1 MMMPSYA
8 RQQSTARR
16 IEADSAGAWQAGGKW
31 RSEAADSAAA
41 AEDAGSPGLGVS
53 PQSKD
58 TDGHMSPASGAAQ
71 ANVHILIKNTFIQFE
86 DPGRPLEG
94 EALSLNRPRG
104 ESCDAVLYTQNIKD
118 RCACPASQLLC
129 IPEYAA
135 QPTPSLVLEEDDAET
150 TPPSTLESSEQTTAA
165 DNDDSESQP
174 SSAEGREHKSTPGAP
189 DHAPSATP
197 RRQNRQ
203 RNSNFTPSSRSSQ
216 EVSPAELMESLGA
229 FEQSKRMPLE
239 DLPMPSHDRTTIML
253 RNIPNKYTQAML
265 LEAVNQD
272 FRGLYDFFYLP
283 IDFKNK
289 CNVGYAFINFIH
301 PYYAELFSTKFAGLK
316 LTAFKSKKICEVSWG
331 RVQGLRANIEHYRNS
346 AIMSIPN
353 SQYKPLIFKD
363 GVPLQFP
370 GPAGPI
376 PSVKPRHGRNSHPT
390 PQQA

>member
-1 MMMPSYA
+1 MTTS
-8 RQQSTARR
+8 SH
-16 IEADSAGAWQAGGKW
+16 DSNGGRDW
-31 RSEAADSAAA
+31 NPNTCWPDSKN
-41 AEDAGSPGLGVS
+41 
-53 PQSKD
+53 PQNPPLKD
-58 TDGHMSPASGAAQ
+58 TDTTSSPQVASAATLPPNSSP
-71 ANVHILIKNTFIQFE
+71 NVHILIKNTFIQFE
-86 DPGRPLEG
+86 DPSSRHLDEPVGGLQ
-94 EALSLNRPRG
+94 NRPRG
-104 ESCDAVLYTQNIKD
+104 ESCDAVLYSHSVATKE
-118 RCACPASQLLC
+118 RCGCRSEAAPLLC
-129 IPEYAA
+129 IPEYNTSLSD
-135 QPTPSLVLEEDDAET
+135 QNRNLVEEDETETPSKSL
-150 TPPSTLESSEQTTAA
+150 SETTAA

-174 SSAEGREHKSTPGAP
+174 SSSEGGGGLTDKNLRNSTSGFETAT
-189 DHAPSATP
+189 TP
-197 RRQNRQ
+197 RRQRH
-203 RNSNFTPSSRSSQ
+203 RNSNYTPSSRGSV
-216 EVSPAELMESLGA
+216 EVSPAELMESLSA
-229 FEQSKRMPLE
+229 FEQTKRMPLE
-239 DLPMPSHDRTTIML
+239 DLPMPSHDKTTIML

-376 PSVKPRHGRNSHPT
+376 PSVKPRHGRNNNHQPSST
-390 PQQA
+390 TASQQ